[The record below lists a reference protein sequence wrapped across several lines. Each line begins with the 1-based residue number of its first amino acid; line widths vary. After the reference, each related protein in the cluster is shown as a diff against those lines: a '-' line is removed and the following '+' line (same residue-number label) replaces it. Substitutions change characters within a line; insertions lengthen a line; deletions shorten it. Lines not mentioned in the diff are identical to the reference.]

1 MDWLHVF
8 WFWFIIKK
16 ESWGNSCRMKD
27 GMLYYFL
34 ANARL
39 YARKDPYFFI
49 NLQIA
54 SGVTSDVSHQ
64 MTFLTTMHILMGASK
79 LHLWCKS
86 HKIIGYVICMAHMR
100 GVSFNDCNLAFAYFY
115 LSKCWRGNCNSL
127 QFFIF
132 FFLFFQSNF
141 YQDFSQGSSICSH
154 NWGMITKCNG
164 GCSWIWILEE
174 CW

>member
-1 MDWLHVF
+1 
-8 WFWFIIKK
+8 
-16 ESWGNSCRMKD
+16 MKD

-79 LHLWCKS
+79 LHL
-86 HKIIGYVICMAHMR
+86 
-100 GVSFNDCNLAFAYFY
+100 
-115 LSKCWRGNCNSL
+115 
-127 QFFIF
+127 
-132 FFLFFQSNF
+132 
-141 YQDFSQGSSICSH
+141 
-154 NWGMITKCNG
+154 
-164 GCSWIWILEE
+164 
-174 CW
+174 